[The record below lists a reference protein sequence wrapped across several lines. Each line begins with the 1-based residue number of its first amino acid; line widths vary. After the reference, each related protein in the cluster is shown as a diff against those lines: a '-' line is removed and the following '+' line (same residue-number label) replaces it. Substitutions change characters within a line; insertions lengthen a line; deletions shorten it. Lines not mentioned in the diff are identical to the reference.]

1 MTTYRQPK
9 AYGFNTESLTKPNT
23 VNKRGFFYDDAG
35 TRKFAFG
42 TWLAGKFEEFLGKSR
57 VDWTPEEEKKFQEI
71 KKQQIDDE
79 IESKKFGKDKF
90 TKSLLSGIDDMDS
103 GDEEGRELAKLNEQF
118 GVWDGD
124 KDKTIWELYEDATP
138 KEDTA
143 GWNELDLIAERNLN
157 QRQAD
162 TEADALVQS
171 YQGSVY
177 DVDAPDMV
185 TQDSSKSKEVS
196 PEMAIQAAGL
206 LNEMFNKP
214 DEAPT
219 QIRGAGIHS
228 GRVPFPSL
236 LASSQRQPDPRYVN
250 KGLI

>member
-1 MTTYRQPK
+1 MTTFRQPK

-57 VDWTPEEEKKFQEI
+57 IDWTPEEEKKFQEI

-103 GDEEGRELAKLNEQF
+103 GDEEGKQMAQWKELE
-118 GVWDGD
+118 GEPPSS
-124 KDKTIWELYEDATP
+124 KTIWELYEDATP
-138 KEDTA
+138 QEDTA
-143 GWNELDLIAERNLN
+143 GYNELDLIAEQNLS

-171 YQGSVY
+171 FKGSVY
-177 DVDAPDMV
+177 DTDAPDMV
-185 TQDSSKSKEVS
+185 TKDSSKSKGVS
-196 PEMAIQAAGL
+196 PEAAIQAAGL

-228 GRVPFPSL
+228 GRVAFPSL
-236 LASSQRQPDPRYVN
+236 LASSQRQPAPRYVN

>member
-1 MTTYRQPK
+1 MTTYRKQKTPFGAK
-9 AYGFNTESLTKPNT
+9 SRTPDKSGMFFDETGTK
-23 VNKRGFFYDDAG
+23 
-35 TRKFAFG
+35 KFAFLP
-42 TWLAGKFEEFLGKSR
+42 WLIGKYE
-57 VDWTPEEEKKFQEI
+57 DM
-71 KKQQIDDE
+71 
-79 IESKKFGKDKF
+79 FGKD
-90 TKSLLSGIDDMDS
+90 SGEWSREQEKIFLDAVKRADARDM
-103 GDEEGRELAKLNEQF
+103 EKLKLHEGEVEGKQMAQWKELEGEPPSSETNWYPPYK
-118 GVWDGD
+118 
-124 KDKTIWELYEDATP
+124 DATP

-162 TEADALVQS
+162 TDADALVQS

-185 TQDSSKSKEVS
+185 TQDSSKSKKVS

>member
-1 MTTYRQPK
+1 MTTFRQPK
-9 AYGFNTESLTKPNT
+9 TPFGAKSRTPDKSGMFFDETGTK
-23 VNKRGFFYDDAG
+23 
-35 TRKFAFG
+35 KFALWP
-42 TWLAGKFEEFLGKSR
+42 WLIGKYE
-57 VDWTPEEEKKFQEI
+57 DM
-71 KKQQIDDE
+71 
-79 IESKKFGKDKF
+79 FGKD
-90 TKSLLSGIDDMDS
+90 SGEWSREQEKIFLDAVKRSDARDM
-103 GDEEGRELAKLNEQF
+103 EKLKLHEGEAEGKQMAEWKEW
-118 GVWDGD
+118 GGSTG
-124 KDKTIWELYEDATP
+124 DKTIWELYEDATP

-143 GWNELDLIAERNLN
+143 GWNELDLIAEQNLN
-157 QRQAD
+157 QQQAD
-162 TEADALVQS
+162 TGTDALVQS

-196 PEMAIQAAGL
+196 PETAIKAAGL

-219 QIRGAGIHS
+219 QIRGAGVHS

>member
-1 MTTYRQPK
+1 MTTYRKQKTPFGAK
-9 AYGFNTESLTKPNT
+9 SRTPDKSGMFFDETGTK
-23 VNKRGFFYDDAG
+23 
-35 TRKFAFG
+35 KFAFLP
-42 TWLAGKFEEFLGKSR
+42 WLIGKYE
-57 VDWTPEEEKKFQEI
+57 DM
-71 KKQQIDDE
+71 
-79 IESKKFGKDKF
+79 FGKDSGEWSREQEKIF
-90 TKSLLSGIDDMDS
+90 LDAVKRADQNEMVEKKMSLLNPDIDDMDS
-103 GDEEGRELAKLNEQF
+103 GDEEGKQMAQWKELEGEPPSSETNWYPPYK
-118 GVWDGD
+118 
-124 KDKTIWELYEDATP
+124 DATP

-143 GWNELDLIAERNLN
+143 GWNELDLIAEQNLN

-162 TEADALVQS
+162 TDADALVQS

-185 TQDSSKSKEVS
+185 TQDSTKSKKVS

>member
-9 AYGFNTESLTKPNT
+9 TPFGAKSKTPDKSGMFFDETGTK
-23 VNKRGFFYDDAG
+23 
-35 TRKFAFG
+35 KFAFLP
-42 TWLAGKFEEFLGKSR
+42 WLIGKYE
-57 VDWTPEEEKKFQEI
+57 DM
-71 KKQQIDDE
+71 
-79 IESKKFGKDKF
+79 FGKD
-90 TKSLLSGIDDMDS
+90 SGEWS
-103 GDEEGRELAKLNEQF
+103 REQEKIFLDAVKRADARDIEKLKLNEGEVEGKQMAQWKELE
-118 GVWDGD
+118 GEPPSN
-124 KDKTIWELYEDATP
+124 KTIWELYEDTTP

-143 GWNELDLIAERNLN
+143 GYNELDLIADLNLN

-162 TEADALVQS
+162 RDEDALVQS

-177 DVDAPDMV
+177 DTDAPDMI
-185 TQDSSKSKEVS
+185 TQDSTKSKGVS
-196 PEMAIQAAGL
+196 PETAIKAAGL

-214 DEAPT
+214 DEAPP

>member
-1 MTTYRQPK
+1 MTTFRQPK
-9 AYGFNTESLTKPNT
+9 TPFGAKSRTPDKSGMFFDETGTK
-23 VNKRGFFYDDAG
+23 
-35 TRKFAFG
+35 KFALWP
-42 TWLAGKFEEFLGKSR
+42 WLIGKYE
-57 VDWTPEEEKKFQEI
+57 DI
-71 KKQQIDDE
+71 
-79 IESKKFGKDKF
+79 FGKD
-90 TKSLLSGIDDMDS
+90 SGEWSREQEKIFLDAVKRADARDM
-103 GDEEGRELAKLNEQF
+103 EKLKLHEGEAEGKQMAQWKELE
-118 GVWDGD
+118 GEPPSS
-124 KDKTIWELYEDATP
+124 KTIWELYEETTP

-143 GWNELDLIAERNLN
+143 GWNELDLIAEQNLN